1 MTARDE
7 EPLLSCHGVCKYFGA
22 MAAVKDLSFEVRRGE
37 IFGIGGPNGAGKTTL
52 FDVISGVVPP
62 DDGKI
67 VFAGQDITRAPPH
80 RVCHLGV
87 ARMFQS
93 TVAFDSMTVR
103 DNVLVGAMFG
113 GGTRFMPPIFR
124 SPGAIDRTDAALAAV
139 GLAERAGRNIADLP
153 VFDRK
158 LAMCASAMAGDPK
171 MLLLDEPVGG
181 LNPHEIDL
189 VVRIVR
195 RIAAQGVTVIL
206 IEHVMRF
213 MVQLATRVM
222 IMHHGE
228 KIFEGPPDGLAR
240 DKTVAEVYLGERSA
254 KLLSKYLARG
264 Q

>member
-1 MTARDE
+1 MVPRDE
-7 EPLLSCHGVCKYFGA
+7 EPLLVCHGVCKYFGA
-22 MAAVKDLSFEVRRGE
+22 MAAVKDLSFDVRRGE

-52 FDVISGVVPP
+52 FDVICGVSPA
-62 DDGKI
+62 D
-67 VFAGQDITRAPPH
+67 AGQVAFDGRDITRMAPH

-93 TVAFDSMTVR
+93 TAAFESMTVR

-113 GGTRFMPPIFR
+113 GRTQFIPPIFR
-124 SPGAIDRTDAALAAV
+124 SRDAMTRADAALEAM
-139 GLAERAGRNIADLP
+139 GLTHRADSSIADLP

-158 LAMCASAMAGDPK
+158 LAMCASAMASNPR

-189 VVRIVR
+189 VVNIVR
-195 RIAAQGVTVIL
+195 RIAAQGITVIL

-228 KIFEGPPDGLAR
+228 KIFEGPPNGLASDR
-240 DKTVAEVYLGERSA
+240 TVAEVYLGERSA
-254 KLLSKYLARG
+254 NLLTKYLARV
-264 Q
+264 

>member
-1 MTARDE
+1 VPRDE
-7 EPLLSCHGVCKYFGA
+7 QLLLVCHGVCKYFGA
-22 MAAVKDLSFEVRRGE
+22 MAAVKDLNFEVKRGE

-52 FDVISGVVPP
+52 FDVISGVVPA
-62 DDGKI
+62 DDGKV
-67 VFAGQDITRAPPH
+67 VFAGHDITRTAPH

-93 TVAFDSMTVR
+93 TAAFDSMTVR

-113 GGTRFMPPIFR
+113 ARTRLIPPIFR
-124 SPGAIDRTDAALAAV
+124 SRDAVARAEAALAEM
-139 GLAERAGRNIADLP
+139 GLSERADSNIADLP

-158 LAMCASAMAGDPK
+158 LAMCASAMASNPK

-189 VVRIVR
+189 VVNIVR
-195 RIAAQGVTVIL
+195 RIAAQGITVIL

-228 KIFEGPPDGLAR
+228 KIFEGPPAGLAR
-240 DKTVAEVYLGERSA
+240 DQTVAQVYLGERSA
-254 KLLSKYLARG
+254 KLLAKYVS
-264 Q
+264 

>member
-1 MTARDE
+1 MAPRDE
-7 EPLLSCHGVCKYFGA
+7 EPLLVCHGVCKYFGA

-52 FDVISGVVPP
+52 FDVISGLTSAHGGRV
-62 DDGKI
+62 
-67 VFAGQDITRAPPH
+67 VFAGRDITRAPPH

-87 ARMFQS
+87 ARTFQS
-93 TVAFDSMTVR
+93 TAAFDSMTVR

-113 GGTRFMPPIFR
+113 GRTRFIPPIFR
-124 SPGAIDRTDAALAAV
+124 SGEAMAQTDAALAAMS
-139 GLAERAGRNIADLP
+139 LSDRANRSIADLP

-158 LAMCASAMAGDPK
+158 LAMCASAMASKPK

-189 VVRIVR
+189 VVKIVR
-195 RIAAQGVTVIL
+195 RIAAQGITVIL

-228 KIFEGPPDGLAR
+228 KIFEGPPQGLAR
-240 DKTVAEVYLGERSA
+240 DRAVAEVYLGERSA
-254 KLLSKYLARG
+254 NLLAKYLA
-264 Q
+264 

>member
-1 MTARDE
+1 VALRDE
-7 EPLLSCHGVCKYFGA
+7 EPLLVCRGVCKYFGA
-22 MAAVKDLSFEVRRGE
+22 MAAVKDLSFEVNRGE

-52 FDVISGVVPP
+52 FDMISGASLA
-62 DDGKI
+62 DGGEI
-67 VFAGQDITRAPPH
+67 VFAGRDITRAAPH
-80 RVCHLGV
+80 RVCHLGI

-93 TVAFDSMTVR
+93 TAAFDSMTVR

-113 GGTRFMPPIFR
+113 GRNRFIPPIFR
-124 SPGAIDRTDAALAAV
+124 GRDAIARTDTALAAM
-139 GLAERAGRNIADLP
+139 GLAERANRNIVDLP

-158 LAMCASAMAGDPK
+158 LAMCASAMASNPE

-189 VVRIVR
+189 VVNIVR
-195 RIAAQGVTVIL
+195 RIAAQGITVIL

-228 KIFEGPPDGLAR
+228 KIFEGPPEGLAR
-240 DKTVAEVYLGERSA
+240 DRTVAEVYLGERSA
-254 KLLSKYLARG
+254 KLLAKYLA
-264 Q
+264 